1 MIRIWLKSCAIA
13 ALATVVTHCLS
24 FGIRLV
30 VDKPADAV
38 TLILA
43 TLLPILVALPISLVV
58 MGQGERLRRAYAALA
73 AANEALSR
81 KASRDHLTGV
91 LNRESF
97 LTQVEVARLAPDGG
111 TLLMIDVDHF
121 KSVNDNYGH
130 ATGDVALAAVAR
142 AITEQVRQKDVVAR
156 VGGEEFAVF
165 LVGADMSEAL
175 QIAQRVRS
183 AVERTEL
190 PSQIGETFHV
200 TISVGG
206 ARANGQPSLSIL
218 MQEADA
224 RLYAAKHGGRNR
236 VRLDGGLSIVA

>member
-13 ALATVVTHCLS
+13 ALATVATHSLS
-24 FGIRLV
+24 FAIRLA
-30 VDKPADAV
+30 VDRPADHV

-43 TLLPILVALPISLVV
+43 TILPIVVALPISLVV
-58 MGQGERLRRAYAALA
+58 LGQGESLRRAHAALA
-73 AANEALSR
+73 AANSALAK

-97 LTQVEVARLAPDGG
+97 LTQVEVSRLSPAGG

-130 ATGDVALAAVAR
+130 ATGDATLVAVAR
-142 AITEQVRQKDVVAR
+142 AIVDNVRHDDIVAR
-156 VGGEEFAVF
+156 IGGEEFAVF

-175 QIAQRVRS
+175 QISQRTRA
-183 AVERTEL
+183 AVERTDL

-206 ARANGQPSLSIL
+206 ARADGQSSLAAL
-218 MQEADA
+218 MQQADA
-224 RLYAAKHGGRNR
+224 RLYAAKNGGRNR